1 MSLPRTQYARS
12 GDVHIAFQVFGS
24 GAVDLVFI
32 PSWVSHLEQLW
43 AHPGFVRLA
52 ERMAAFARVI
62 LFDRRGSGLSD
73 RVESGPLETQID
85 DVRAV
90 MRAAGSARAFL
101 WAETEGTA
109 MAALF
114 AASHPELVS
123 GLSLFTPMPRILRD
137 DDWEWGSDPTEREG
151 WILDLQA
158 HWGDGS
164 CITFL
169 APSLANDQSFLAWAG
184 ALERNAITPGAVP
197 SVVRQM
203 GRNDVRSVL
212 PLIGVPTLVIRR
224 RDEGWIDRRHADYVV
239 SRVPDARLVE
249 VSGADGLVLAGDV
262 NEVVD
267 AVEEFVTGTRRSYSL
282 ERVLATVLF
291 TDIVDSTRRAATL
304 GDARWMEL
312 LEEHKALV
320 RAQIARYGGREVKT
334 MGDGFL
340 VTFDGPARAVRCAIA
355 IAEATHET
363 GLDVRAGVHTGECD
377 FTSGDV
383 SGIAVHIA
391 SRVLGYAGPGEVI
404 VSRTVV
410 DLVAGSQLGF
420 EERGT
425 HELKGVPGQWQ
436 LYAAAVEPA
445 GGLRQTPWRPV
456 LKPATPGH

>member
-1 MSLPRTQYARS
+1 MNRPRTHYARS
-12 GDVHIAFQVFGS
+12 GEVFIAYQVFGS
-24 GAVDLVFI
+24 GPVDLVFI
-32 PSWVSHLEQLW
+32 PSWVSQIEQSW
-43 AHPGFVRLA
+43 EHPAFVRMV
-52 ERMAAFARVI
+52 ERMSSFARVI

-73 RVESGPLETQID
+73 RVEPGPLEEQID

-90 MRAAGSARAFL
+90 MRAAGSGRAFV

-123 GLSLFTPMPRILRD
+123 GLALFTPMPRVVRD
-137 DDWEWGSDPTEREG
+137 DDWEWGADPENREQ
-151 WILDLQA
+151 WINTVQTR
-158 HWGDGS
+158 WGEGAYVG
-164 CITFL
+164 FL
-169 APSLANDQSFLAWAG
+169 APSLVNDDAFRDWAG
-184 ALERNAITPGAVP
+184 RLERLACAPGAVP
-197 SVVRQM
+197 TALRQM
-203 GRNDVRSVL
+203 GQNDVRRVL

-224 RDEGWIDRRHADYVV
+224 RDEGWVDRRHAEFVV
-239 SRVPDARLVE
+239 EKIPDARLAE
-249 VSGADGLVLAGDV
+249 LEGADALVLAGNV
-262 NEVVD
+262 AEVTD
-267 AVEEFVTGTRRSYSL
+267 ALEEFITGTRRSYSL

-320 RAQIARYGGREVKT
+320 RAQISRYGGREVKT

-377 FTSGDV
+377 FTGNDV

-391 SRVLGYAGPGEVI
+391 SRVLGHAGPAEVI